1 MTFSEPSSR
10 IKVLFLPRWYPSR
23 TDPMPG
29 LFIMRHAQAV
39 SILADVAV
47 IYVQSIADLQDRY
60 ELETTSENGLFT
72 IRTYY
77 RSSKG
82 IQGWYAGF
90 HFIVA
95 FIKAFRLMKQ
105 EFGKPDIVHVHVL
118 TRLGIVAWLYKLTTG
133 IPYIITEHWSRYLPT
148 VGTYRGFWRKLATR
162 IVVKQAAAITTVTK
176 NLRDAM
182 LSHGLENKNYQIVQ
196 NVVDTKLFHPQEFQ
210 VQGSLKQFVHISC
223 FEDRSKNI
231 SGLLRAIAQLS
242 ANRDDFECRLIGE
255 GEDLKRMQKY
265 ADEIGLLGKTVY
277 FNGLLEG
284 RNLATAVREATFLVL
299 FSNYENMPVVIN
311 EAFASGIPVV
321 ATRVGGIVEHVD
333 ESKGK
338 LVDAGDEQG
347 LALALSQMLDTY
359 QTYDRKII
367 REYAL
372 EHFSNA
378 AIAERFNTV
387 YKAVLSKT
395 KHSGR

>member
-1 MTFSEPSSR
+1 
-10 IKVLFLPRWYPSR
+10 
-23 TDPMPG
+23 
-29 LFIMRHAQAV
+29 
-39 SILADVAV
+39 
-47 IYVQSIADLQDRY
+47 
-60 ELETTSENGLFT
+60 
-72 IRTYY
+72 
-77 RSSKG
+77 
-82 IQGWYAGF
+82 
-90 HFIVA
+90 
-95 FIKAFRLMKQ
+95 
-105 EFGKPDIVHVHVL
+105 
-118 TRLGIVAWLYKLTTG
+118 
-133 IPYIITEHWSRYLPT
+133 
-148 VGTYRGFWRKLATR
+148 
-162 IVVKQAAAITTVTK
+162 VKQAAAITTVTK